1 MERPGCEHGIVFDGF
16 PRNVA
21 QADYLNRLL
30 KDKGQTLVHVFEL
43 KVADDVLVKRIT
55 GRRMH

>member
-1 MERPGCEHGIVFDGF
+1 MFDGF

-30 KDKGQTLVHVFEL
+30 KDKGQTLNHVFEL